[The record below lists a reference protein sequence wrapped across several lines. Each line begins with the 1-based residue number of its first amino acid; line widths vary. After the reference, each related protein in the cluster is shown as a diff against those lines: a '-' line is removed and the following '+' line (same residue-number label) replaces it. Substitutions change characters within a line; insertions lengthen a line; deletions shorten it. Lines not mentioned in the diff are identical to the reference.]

1 MSLRDHPP
9 RPSSDPVAQIRM
21 LRISITDR
29 CNFRCLYCMP
39 PEGVEPIPHESILR
53 YEEMVAVARAAA
65 EMGILAFKIT
75 GGEPLVR
82 KGVESLVTM
91 LRDLDRI
98 ENLSLTTNGSLLAD
112 HAGRLRQAGLDR
124 VTVSL
129 DTLQPDRFRRITRH
143 GRIDQVWEGIDAARQ
158 VGLKPIKINVV
169 AMRGQNDDEFADFA
183 ALTIERDLTV
193 RFIEAMPIGR
203 TSLVSSDCFMGESQI
218 REKIAPLGALTPT
231 DGDGGLGPA
240 RLYRLPDARGKIG
253 FISAMSSPFCYGC
266 NRIRL
271 TADGHLRPCLFQ
283 DRQISITH
291 LLRPTVDPQ
300 ALRQVLIECVKAKP
314 VTRGCTGQGEMSRVG
329 G

>member
-1 MSLRDHPP
+1 
-9 RPSSDPVAQIRM
+9 M

-65 EMGILAFKIT
+65 KMGIRAVKIT
-75 GGEPLVR
+75 GGEPLAR
-82 KGVESLVTM
+82 KGVESLVAM

-98 ENLSLTTNGSLLAD
+98 ENLSLTTNGSMLAD
-112 HAGRLRQAGLDR
+112 HAGQLRQAGLDR

-129 DTLQPDRFRRITRH
+129 DTLQPDRFRRITRR
-143 GRIDQVWEGIDAARQ
+143 GRIEQVWEGIAAARQ

-169 AMRGQNDDEFADFA
+169 AMRGWNDDEFADFA
-183 ALTIERDLTV
+183 ALTIEGDLTV

-203 TSLVSSDCFMGESQI
+203 TSLVSADCFIGESRI
-218 REKIAPLGALTPT
+218 REKIAPLGVLTPT

-253 FISAMSSPFCYGC
+253 FISAMSSPFCDGC

-271 TADGHLRPCLFQ
+271 TADGNLRSCLFE
-283 DRQISITH
+283 DRQKPITH

-300 ALRQVLIECVKAKP
+300 ALRRAIIECVKAKP
-314 VTRGCTGQGEMSRVG
+314 VTHRCKGTGEMSRVG